1 MMLHYLAIAL
11 LLAAA
16 PRAAL
21 AEAPAVSDET
31 EALAEAPTVPDE
43 ARALVERIEQIF
55 RGDTAR
61 LKAAMTIVRPRWT
74 RTITFRS
81 WDDRHGDRAFI
92 RILSPSKDKGTGYL
106 REGTTFWTYLPRIER
121 TTRIP
126 PSMMLQPWMG
136 SDFTNDDLVRESSLI
151 DDYTPRDLGTK
162 QLDGVEVRGVELL
175 PHEEAP
181 VVWSRIEI
189 WVEIATLAPVIEIYY
204 DEPEPGR
211 FEPIREMRFSDVR
224 DVQGRPL
231 PHVWEMVTYEKKD
244 NITRIVIETAEFDE
258 PIKDSVFTLSN
269 LKRAE
274 AVR

>member
-1 MMLHYLAIAL
+1 MMRHCLTAL
-11 LLAAA
+11 LLLVTA
-16 PRAAL
+16 PSAAL
-21 AEAPAVSDET
+21 AEPSMAPGD
-31 EALAEAPTVPDE
+31 
-43 ARALVERIEQIF
+43 ARALVERIEEIF

-92 RILSPSKDKGTGYL
+92 RILSPSKDRGTGFL
-106 REGTTFWTYLPRIER
+106 REETTFWMYLPRIER

-151 DDYTPRDLGTK
+151 DDYKPRDLGTK
-162 QLDGVEVRGVELL
+162 ELDGVEVRGVELL

-189 WVEIATLAPVIEIYY
+189 WVDVASLAPVIEIYY

-211 FEPIREMRFSDVR
+211 FEAVRQMRFTDVR

-231 PHVWEMVTYEKKD
+231 PHVWEMEIFDKKGH
-244 NITRIVIETAEFDE
+244 ITRIEIEEAKFDE
-258 PIKDSVFTLSN
+258 PIEESIFTLTN